1 MSHLGKTPWSQ
12 LAVGCALAALTVA
25 AHADVTT
32 QERLTVNGLGAMK
45 LANMSGTTTTMIS
58 GDRARTD
65 SNLQF
70 ESGMLRAFA
79 GGVGQ
84 SSEIVRLD
92 QDKIISLDPKK
103 KTYSELSLA
112 EQRAHMQAAMQ
123 KMQESQAQQQQAS
136 SGVDES
142 QCEWSDPKS
151 ELKRTGEKATIA
163 GYDAEHV
170 TITATQSCKDKKTG
184 SVCDFGLVLDQW
196 IAPGFQQSAEVV
208 AYHKAYAE
216 KLGLGSAGSRDF
228 AERAQSMFGSYK
240 GIWTEIASKAREMPP
255 GYPVKASF
263 GLGIGGPQ
271 CQNSQQ
277 QSAQSQEQGSGS
289 SSSGASSPP
298 PTSIGGAL
306 GGAIGGLFK
315 KKEHAQPAASETP
328 PATMPGGLIP
338 LMTVG
343 TELVSVTSGAVN
355 PQMFEVPGDYKKKA
369 E

>member
-1 MSHLGKTPWSQ
+1 MSHLAKTTWSQ

-25 AHADVTT
+25 AHGDVTR

-92 QDKIISLDPKK
+92 QDKIYSLDPKK
-103 KTYSELSLA
+103 KTYTELSLA
-112 EQRAHMQAAMQ
+112 DQRARMQAAMQ
-123 KMQESQAQQQQAS
+123 KMQENQAQQQQAS

-142 QCEWSDPKS
+142 QCEWSEPKA
-151 ELKRTGEKATIA
+151 EVKRSGEKASIA
-163 GYDAEHV
+163 GYEAEHV
-170 TITATQSCKDKKTG
+170 AIVATQSCKDKKTG
-184 SVCDFGLVLDQW
+184 SVCDFGLVLDEW
-196 IAPGFQQSAEVV
+196 VAPGFEQSAETI
-208 AYHKAYAE
+208 AYQKAYAE
-216 KLGLGSAGSRDF
+216 RLGLGTPGSRDF
-228 AERAQSMFGSYK
+228 AERAQSMFGQYK
-240 GIWTEIASKAREMPP
+240 GIWTEIASKMKDVQ

-277 QSAQSQEQGSGS
+277 QSAQSQEQSSG
-289 SSSGASSPP
+289 SSSGASSAP

-315 KKEHAQPAASETP
+315 KKEHAQPAASDTP

-343 TELVSVTSGAVN
+343 TELVSVTNGTVN
-355 PQMFEVPGDYKKKA
+355 PQMFEVPADYKKKA